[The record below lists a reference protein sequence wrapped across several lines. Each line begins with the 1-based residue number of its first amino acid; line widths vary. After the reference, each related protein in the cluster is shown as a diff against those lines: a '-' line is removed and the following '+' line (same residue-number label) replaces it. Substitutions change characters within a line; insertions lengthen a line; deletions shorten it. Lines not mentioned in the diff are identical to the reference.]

1 MANAIGLY
9 NGISFKA
16 GAKQST
22 YYDLNAEGGML
33 TGTDYSSSS
42 IDSIHDKIRQQQP
55 VPIPMY
61 EKAFNRSTAMMV
73 LGAKTDSDSIITGR
87 VELDRNA
94 GLQAPNGYMR
104 NQQKGLVYDENKPI
118 DLENIMPIANNFFQD
133 SHNVLGNLR

>member
-22 YYDLNAEGGML
+22 YYDLNSEGGML
-33 TGTDYSSSS
+33 TATDYNSKS
-42 IDSIHDKIRQQQP
+42 IDSIHDKMRQQQP
-55 VPIPMY
+55 VPNAMY

-73 LGAKTDSDSIITGR
+73 LGAKTESNSVINGR

-94 GLQAPNGYMR
+94 GLQPPSGYMR
-104 NQQKGLVYDENKPI
+104 NQQKGLVYDVDKPI